1 MQMQIQGTVMGVKR
15 FSGQIDGKHFDYCR
29 VIVSTP
35 LDASQGNALGAA
47 ATEYD
52 FGQSANFDRFKELK
66 FPFEADLNVEL
77 VTNGKTQ
84 KLKMLDFRPKAAT
97 SKG

>member
-1 MQMQIQGTVMGVKR
+1 MQMKIEGIVMGVKR
-15 FSGQIDGKHFDYCR
+15 FSGNIDGKEFDYCR

-35 LDASQGNALGAA
+35 LDSSRGNALGSA

-52 FGQSANFDRFKELK
+52 FGQSANFDRFKTQQ
-66 FPFEADLNVEL
+66 FPFDADLNVEL

-84 KLKMLDFRPKAAT
+84 KLKLLDFRPKVAV
-97 SKG
+97 KG

>member
-1 MQMQIQGTVMGVKR
+1 MQMKIQGTVMGVKR
-15 FSGQIDGKHFDYCR
+15 FNGNIDGKAFDYCR

-35 LDASQGNALGAA
+35 LDASQGNALGSA

-52 FGQSANFDRFKELK
+52 FGGSKNFDRFKDLK
-66 FPFEADLNVEL
+66 FPFESELAVEL

-84 KLKMLDFRPKAAT
+84 KLKMLDFRPMQVKA
-97 SKG
+97 

>member
-15 FSGQIDGKHFDYCR
+15 FSGNIDGKAFDYCR

-35 LDASQGNALGAA
+35 LDASQGNALGSA

-52 FGQSANFDRFKELK
+52 FGQSTNFDRFKGMA
-66 FPFEADLNVEL
+66 FPFDADLSVEL
-77 VTNGKTQ
+77 VTNGKSQ
-84 KLKMLDFRPKAAT
+84 KLKMLDFRPKAT
-97 SKG
+97 PTKG